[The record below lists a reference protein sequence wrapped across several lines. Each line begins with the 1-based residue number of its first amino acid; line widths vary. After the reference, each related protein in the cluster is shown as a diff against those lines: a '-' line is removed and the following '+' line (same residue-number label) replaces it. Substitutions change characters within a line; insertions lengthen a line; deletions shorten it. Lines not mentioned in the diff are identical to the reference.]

1 MSVQETVGVKV
12 KADDSQATAAFTRLA
27 RAASG
32 FAAGLRANVDRLKDF
47 AGQLDSAA
55 GSMRRLLDLA
65 KGAGEMRQ
73 AEASFK
79 GTGAELGRLQRAVD
93 GTVDKMRLMGFA
105 NKAMRGEF
113 HLTQGGMEQVLA
125 AADAMNDQGFGDTIE
140 IAEKMARALKTGSTR
155 SLREYGITVDETKD
169 KQKIVNDLMSE
180 FKRIASDGAPEDAMN
195 KRFEQF
201 NARLTDSINRLK
213 MALGTLVL
221 EFIDHVAELNEQAD
235 LLFSRDERS
244 RTAKKAR
251 EIMMGGRELPGQ
263 QFGRAAGFLGD
274 LGSLGGGPNLGVM
287 TRGLSETATQ
297 AQFEAILANDPA
309 LARQFQGIMTALNSG
324 RDAKAMIERAAAA
337 ADVARGG
344 MAGKPPPGGGAGA
357 GFVLSESRATDLT
370 LTGRFGKT
378 DAFPGSARG
387 GDAGSMQA
395 AAGKAP
401 RIGGED
407 MALAERQR
415 QFDELMADMANR
427 QKFAGAAFGALSDG
441 IAASVGAAID
451 GSESMGKAFLRAAAA
466 SLKATAIQATINA
479 LWETAQGFAKLAT
492 GNPAAAAHF
501 KAAAI
506 FAATAA
512 AAGAGSAALGSHG
525 GGGGGGGS
533 GARASGPS
541 SGGFARGASGGG
553 GGGGGNTIILV
564 GDVFGRRPEDIAADI
579 EKARRQGKRTGR
591 VIDGAQVVR
600 FSG

>member
-113 HLTQGGMEQVLA
+113 HLTQGGMEQVLR

-155 SLREYGITVDETKD
+155 SLREYGITVDETKG
-169 KQKIVNDLMSE
+169 KQAAVNSLMSE
-180 FKRIASDGAPEDAMN
+180 FKRIASDGGPEDAMN

-221 EFIDHVAELNEQAD
+221 EFIEHVADLNEGAD

-251 EIMMGGRELPGQ
+251 EIMQKGKAVPLGEV
-263 QFGRAAGFLGD
+263 FGEAGAMIGD
-274 LGSLGGGPNLGVM
+274 VARLGGGLDLGGI

-297 AQFEAILANDPA
+297 AQFEAMLANDPA

-344 MAGKPPPGGGAGA
+344 MAGKPPPGGGAG
-357 GFVLSESRATDLT
+357 FVLSESRATDLT

-378 DAFPGSARG
+378 DAFPGSASG
-387 GDAGSMQA
+387 GGGTGSMQEI
-395 AAGKAP
+395 GKAP
-401 RIGGED
+401 ARIGGED

-451 GSESMGKAFLRAAAA
+451 GSESMGKAFMRAAAA

-512 AAGAGSAALGSHG
+512 AAGAGSAALGSHVG
-525 GGGGGGGS
+525 GGGGG